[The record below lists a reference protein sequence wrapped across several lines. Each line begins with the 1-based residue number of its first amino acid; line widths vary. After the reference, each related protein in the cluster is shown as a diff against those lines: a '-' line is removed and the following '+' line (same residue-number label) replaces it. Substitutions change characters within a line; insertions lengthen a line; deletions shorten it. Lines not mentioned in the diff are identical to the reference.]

1 MLERNN
7 AREKLLQW
15 SSFSCKPVVKVS
27 SAIVAEGVTATEVMK
42 KVVIYPSRTSF
53 YD

>member
-27 SAIVAEGVTATEVMK
+27 CAIVADGVKATEVM
-42 KVVIYPSRTSF
+42 
-53 YD
+53 